1 MDERYVYG
9 AVCTWHGSIHETAQ
23 SKTSNVVLNGR
34 SVGVS
39 IPCCPHCGCP
49 LMEYKNRKEWDDQ
62 ATKFMADHP
71 ELPLYR
77 EWMEKMHAGPCVPL
91 KDWDWR
97 AAYAE
102 FAGKVQ

>member
-9 AVCTWHGSIHETAQ
+9 ACCTWHGSIHEV
-23 SKTSNVVLNGR
+23 KTVGGPVTVNGR
-34 SVGVS
+34 EFKAE
-39 IPCCPHCGCP
+39 IPGCPHCGGP

-77 EWMEKMHAGPCVPL
+77 EWMAKMHTGPCIPL

-97 AAYAE
+97 EAYAE